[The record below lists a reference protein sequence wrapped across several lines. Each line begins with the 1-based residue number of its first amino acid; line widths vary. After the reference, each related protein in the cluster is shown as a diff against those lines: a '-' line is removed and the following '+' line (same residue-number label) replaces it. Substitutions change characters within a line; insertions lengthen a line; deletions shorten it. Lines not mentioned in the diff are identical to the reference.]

1 MNDKSTTIKEI
12 EKLRDVIQ
20 LMDNFSQHGFSQIA
34 AIARL
39 TLTSMQIPESP
50 RTLDDI
56 AYALEAICQ
65 KAEYVEDCI
74 NGEAE
79 NVGCNYIDSD
89 ERSRWAARREL
100 NHG

>member
-1 MNDKSTTIKEI
+1 
-12 EKLRDVIQ
+12 
-20 LMDNFSQHGFSQIA
+20 MDNFSQHGFSQIA

-39 TLTSMQIPESP
+39 TLASMQVPESP

-56 AYALEAICQ
+56 AYALESICQ

-79 NVGCNYIDSD
+79 NVGCNYINDE
-89 ERSRWAARREL
+89 ERSRWAARKEV
-100 NHG
+100 NHDQ